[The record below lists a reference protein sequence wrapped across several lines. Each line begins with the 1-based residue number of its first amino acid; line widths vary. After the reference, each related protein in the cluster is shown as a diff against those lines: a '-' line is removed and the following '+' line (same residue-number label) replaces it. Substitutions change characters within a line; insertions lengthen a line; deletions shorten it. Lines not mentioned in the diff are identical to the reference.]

1 MANTPINGSD
11 TFPTTENAFYSAVE
25 TLAVQNIRAIKNTN
39 RIEDAFYE
47 YEVENGKVIEE
58 AVMKMAE
65 KRNFINTGAPDLSPV
80 DPELFVKYFNNFEPA
95 QFEATTRRDD
105 IRAIIAGN
113 SSASVESVTSDIL
126 NTLSEG
132 EGNYDYEK
140 MRDVLKDAKVGVDA
154 GKILWGGTAEAP
166 VHPLSM
172 EGVIFALRDLYNAV
186 KATNTIGTGLT
197 NVKQSCPA
205 EDIRIAVSEDL
216 LNMID
221 VTTLANTFNL
231 SMQQLFGKLVVIPK
245 DDKWT
250 NGRVMVYDRK
260 AFGRATRVFDFTQDV
275 IGKGRYINH
284 YLTTE
289 RAYFYNPLFKC
300 FYLDCS
306 VAQNA
311 KLATLIG
318 K

>member
-11 TFPTTENAFYSAVE
+11 TFPTTENEFYSAVE
-25 TLAVQNIRAIKNTN
+25 TLAAQNIRGIKNTN
-39 RIEDAFYE
+39 KIEDAFYE
-47 YEVENGKVIEE
+47 YEIVNGKVIEE
-58 AVMKMAE
+58 AVIKMAE

-80 DPELFVKYFNNFEPA
+80 DPELFVKYFNNFEA
-95 QFEATTRRDD
+95 SQWEATTRRDD

-113 SSASVESVTSDIL
+113 SSASVESVTSEIL

-132 EGNYDYEK
+132 EGNYDYKK
-140 MRDVLKDAKVGVDA
+140 MRDVMKDAKVGVDA
-154 GKILWGGTAEAP
+154 GKVLWGGTDDAP

-172 EGVIFALRDLYNAV
+172 EGVIFALREMYNAV

-197 NVKQSCPA
+197 GIEQSCPT
-205 EDIRIAVSEDL
+205 EDVRIAVSEDL
-216 LNMID
+216 LNMFD

-231 SMQQLFGKLVVIPK
+231 SKQELFGKLVSIPK
-245 DDKWT
+245 DDNWPL
-250 NGRVMVYDRK
+250 GRVMVYDRK
-260 AFGRATRVFDFTQDV
+260 ALGRATRVFDYTQDV

-311 KLATLIG
+311 KLGTLIG

>member
-11 TFPTTENAFYSAVE
+11 TFPTTENEFYNAVE
-25 TLAVQNIRAIKNTN
+25 TLAAQNIRGIKNTN

-47 YEVENGKVIEE
+47 YELENGKVVEE
-58 AVMKMAE
+58 AVIKMAE

-80 DPELFVKYFNNFEPA
+80 DPELFVKYFNNFEA
-95 QFEATTRRDD
+95 GQWEATTRRDD

-113 SSASVESVTSDIL
+113 SSASVESVTSEIL

-132 EGNYDYEK
+132 EGNYDYKK
-140 MRDVLKDAKVGVDA
+140 MRDIMKDPKVGVDA
-154 GKILWGGTAEAP
+154 GKVLWGGTDSEP

-172 EGVIFALRDLYNAV
+172 EGVIFALREMYNAV

-197 NVKQSCPA
+197 DVEQSCPA
-205 EDIRIAVSEDL
+205 EDVRIAVSEDL

-231 SMQQLFGKLVVIPK
+231 SKQELFGKLVSIPK
-245 DDKWT
+245 DADWT
-250 NGRVMVYDRK
+250 LGRVMVYDRK
-260 AFGRATRVFDFTQDV
+260 ALGRATRVFDYTQDV

-306 VAQNA
+306 VAQNG